1 MARMSIR
8 IDLDPSGRLGPGK
21 VQLLERI
28 AECGSIAAAGRAMD
42 MSYRRAWRLVA
53 DLNGCFGEPL
63 VKAQMGGRDGGGGL
77 VDGFRPRTRRL
88 LPRDRAR
95 CGRGGGT
102 ASRGAAD
109 CGRGEGA
116 RREGGV
122 ERLNGVGR
130 VHAVVPAETT

>member
-63 VKAQMGGRDGGGGL
+63 VKAQMGGRDGGGASLTGFGREL
-77 VDGFRPRTRRL
+77 VACYRAIE
-88 LPRDRAR
+88 RDAAAAAAQHLVALQTAAAGRAR
-95 CGRGGGT
+95 GVK
-102 ASRGAAD
+102 
-109 CGRGEGA
+109 EGWSA
-116 RREGGV
+116 
-122 ERLNGVGR
+122 
-130 VHAVVPAETT
+130 